1 MLIPFTKMQGT
12 GNDFIILNQLD
23 VDYGLSKEVIEK
35 IASRQYGIGFDQL
48 LIIENSSNP
57 KAEFK
62 YRIFNADGNEVEQCG
77 NGARCF
83 FQYIVDKKLST
94 NSSIVVETKS
104 GLITLKY
111 NPKKLVEVNMG
122 EPIFNDEDIPFIS
135 NNKKLKIKI
144 DDTLVDIN
152 VISMGNPHAVIK
164 IDDFNQCDIKQISES
179 LQNSPQFPKSVNV
192 GFLKTIDKNTIRLK
206 VYERGSGLTLA
217 CGTGACAAAVIAIGQ
232 KWVTNPVCVEMDGG
246 QLIINWHDQK
256 DVILMGPAQI
266 VFEGEINLDKF
277 IDD

>member
-23 VDYGLSKEVIEK
+23 VDYHLSKEVIEK
-35 IASRQYGIGFDQL
+35 LASRQYGIGFDQL

>member
-1 MLIPFTKMQGT
+1 MLLPFTKMQGA

-23 VDYGLSKEVIEK
+23 VDYGLSKRVIEK
-35 IASRQYGIGFDQL
+35 LANRQYGIGFDQL
-48 LIIENSSNP
+48 LIVENSINP

-83 FQYIVDKKLST
+83 FQYIINKKLSN
-94 NSSIVVETKS
+94 NSSIFVETKS

-111 NPKKLVEVNMG
+111 NSNKLIEVNMG
-122 EPIFNDEDIPFIS
+122 KPIFNYEDIPFIS
-135 NNKKLKIKI
+135 NNEKLKTKI
-144 DDTLVDIN
+144 NDTLVDIN

-164 IDDFNQCDIKQISES
+164 IDDFNKCDIKAISES

-217 CGTGACAAAVIAIGQ
+217 CGTGACAAAVIAISQ
-232 KWVTNPVCVEMDGG
+232 KWVTNPVRVQMDGG
-246 QLIINWHDQK
+246 ELIIDWHNQK

>member
-1 MLIPFTKMQGT
+1 MLLPFTKMQGA

-23 VDYGLSKEVIEK
+23 VDYGLSKRVIEK
-35 IASRQYGIGFDQL
+35 LANRQYGIGFDQL
-48 LIIENSSNP
+48 LIVENSINP

-83 FQYIVDKKLST
+83 FQYIINKKLSN
-94 NSSIVVETKS
+94 NSSIFVETKS

-111 NPKKLVEVNMG
+111 NSNKLIEVNMG

-135 NNKKLKIKI
+135 NDEKLKIKI

-164 IDDFNQCDIKQISES
+164 IDDFNKCDIKAISES

-232 KWVTNPVCVEMDGG
+232 KWVTNPVRVQMDGG
-246 QLIINWHDQK
+246 ELIIDWHNQK

>member
-1 MLIPFTKMQGT
+1 MLLPFTKMQGT

-23 VDYGLSKEVIEK
+23 VNYGLSKRVIEK
-35 IASRQYGIGFDQL
+35 LASRQYGIGFDQL
-48 LIIENSSNP
+48 LIVENSSNP

-83 FQYIVDKKLST
+83 FQYIINKKLSN

-111 NPKKLVEVNMG
+111 NSNELVEVNMG
-122 EPIFNDEDIPFIS
+122 KPIFNYEDIPFIS
-135 NNKKLKIKI
+135 NNKKLKIHI
-144 DDTLVDIN
+144 NDTLVDIN

-164 IDDFNQCDIKQISES
+164 IDDFNQCDIKEISES
-179 LQNSPQFPKSVNV
+179 LQKSPQFPKSVNV
-192 GFLKTIDKNTIRLK
+192 GFLKAIDKNTIRLK

-232 KWVTNPVCVEMDGG
+232 KWVTNPVRVEMDGG
-246 QLIINWHDQK
+246 ELIIDWHNQK

>member
-1 MLIPFTKMQGT
+1 MLLPFTKMQGT

-23 VDYGLSKEVIEK
+23 VDYGLSKKVIEK
-35 IASRQYGIGFDQL
+35 LSNRQYGIGFDQL

-83 FQYIVDKKLST
+83 FQYIIDKKLST

-104 GLITLKY
+104 GLISLKY
-111 NPKKLVEVNMG
+111 NANKLVEVNMG
-122 EPIFNDEDIPFIS
+122 EPIFNYEDIPFIS
-135 NNKKLKIKI
+135 NNEKLKIKI
-144 DDTLVDIN
+144 DDTLIDIN
-152 VISMGNPHAVIK
+152 VVSMGNPHAVIK
-164 IDDFNQCDIKQISES
+164 IDDFNQCNIKEISES

-232 KWVTNPVCVEMDGG
+232 KWVTNPVRVQMDGG
-246 QLIINWHDQK
+246 ELIIDWHNQK

>member
-1 MLIPFTKMQGT
+1 MLLPFTKMQGT

-23 VDYGLSKEVIEK
+23 VNYGLSKRVIEK
-35 IASRQYGIGFDQL
+35 LASRQYGIGFDQL
-48 LIIENSSNP
+48 LIVENSSNP

-83 FQYIVDKKLST
+83 FQYIINKKLSN

-111 NPKKLVEVNMG
+111 NSNELVEVNMG
-122 EPIFNDEDIPFIS
+122 KPIFNYEDIPFIS
-135 NNKKLKIKI
+135 NNKKLKIHI
-144 DDTLVDIN
+144 NDTLVDIN

-164 IDDFNQCDIKQISES
+164 IDDFNQCDIKEISES

-192 GFLKTIDKNTIRLK
+192 GFLKAIDKNTIRLK

-232 KWVTNPVCVEMDGG
+232 KWVTNPVRVEMDGG
-246 QLIINWHDQK
+246 ELIIDWHNQK

>member
-1 MLIPFTKMQGT
+1 MLLPFTKMQGT

-35 IASRQYGIGFDQL
+35 LANRQYGIGFDQL

>member
-1 MLIPFTKMQGT
+1 MLLPFTKMQGT

-35 IASRQYGIGFDQL
+35 LANRQYGIGFDQL
-48 LIIENSSNP
+48 LIVENSSNP

-83 FQYIVDKKLST
+83 FQYIINKKLS
-94 NSSIVVETKS
+94 NNLSIVVETKS

-111 NPKKLVEVNMG
+111 NSNELVEVNMG
-122 EPIFNDEDIPFIS
+122 KPIFNYEDIPFIS
-135 NNKKLKIKI
+135 NNEKLKIQI

-164 IDDFNQCDIKQISES
+164 IDDFNKCDIKEISES

-232 KWVTNPVCVEMDGG
+232 KWVTNPVHVQMDGG
-246 QLIINWHDQK
+246 ELIIDWHNQK

>member
-1 MLIPFTKMQGT
+1 MLLPFTKMQGT

-35 IASRQYGIGFDQL
+35 LANRQYGIGFDQL

-83 FQYIVDKKLST
+83 FQYIINKKLSN

-104 GLITLKY
+104 GLITLQY
-111 NPKKLVEVNMG
+111 NPNKLVEVNMG

>member
-1 MLIPFTKMQGT
+1 MLLPFTKMQGT

-35 IASRQYGIGFDQL
+35 LANRQYGIGFDQL
-48 LIIENSSNP
+48 LIIENSINP

-83 FQYIVDKKLST
+83 FQYIINKKLSN

-104 GLITLKY
+104 GLITLQY
-111 NPKKLVEVNMG
+111 NSNELVEVNMG
-122 EPIFNDEDIPFIS
+122 EPIFNYEDIPFIS
-135 NNKKLKIKI
+135 NNEKLKIKI

-164 IDDFNQCDIKQISES
+164 IDDFNKCDIKEISES
-179 LQNSPQFPKSVNV
+179 LQNSSQFPKSVNV

-217 CGTGACAAAVIAIGQ
+217 CGTGACAAAVIAISQ
-232 KWVTNPVCVEMDGG
+232 KWVTNPVRVQMDGG
-246 QLIINWHDQK
+246 ELIIDWHNQK

>member
-1 MLIPFTKMQGT
+1 MLLPFTKMQGT

-23 VDYGLSKEVIEK
+23 VDYGLSEGVIEK
-35 IASRQYGIGFDQL
+35 LANRQYGIGFDQL
-48 LIIENSSNP
+48 LIIENASNP
-57 KAEFK
+57 QAEFK
-62 YRIFNADGNEVEQCG
+62 YRIFNADGAEVEQCG

-83 FQYIVDKKLST
+83 FQYIIDKKLST

-104 GLITLKY
+104 GLITLKH
-111 NPKKLVEVNMG
+111 NSNKLVEVNMG
-122 EPIFNDEDIPFIS
+122 EPIFNYEDIPFIS
-135 NNKKLKIKI
+135 NNEKLKIKI
-144 DDTLVDIN
+144 NETLVDIN
-152 VISMGNPHAVIK
+152 VISMGNPHALIK
-164 IDDFNQCDIKQISES
+164 IDDFNKCDIKKISES

-217 CGTGACAAAVIAIGQ
+217 CGTGACAAAVIAISQ
-232 KWVTNPVCVEMDGG
+232 KWVVNPVRVEMDGG

>member
-35 IASRQYGIGFDQL
+35 LANRQYGIGFDQL

-83 FQYIVDKKLST
+83 FQYIIDKKLST

-111 NPKKLVEVNMG
+111 NANKLVEVNMG
-122 EPIFNDEDIPFIS
+122 EPIFNYEDIPFIP
-135 NNKKLKIKI
+135 NNEKLRIKI
-144 DDTLVDIN
+144 DGTLVDIN

-164 IDDFNQCDIKQISES
+164 IDNFNQCDIKEISES
-179 LQNSPQFPKSVNV
+179 LQSSPQFPRSVNV
-192 GFLKTIDKNTIRLK
+192 GFLNTIDKNTIRLK

-217 CGTGACAAAVIAIGQ
+217 CGTGACAAAVIAISQ
-232 KWVTNPVCVEMDGG
+232 KWVANPVCVEMDGG
-246 QLIINWHDQK
+246 RLTINWHDQK
-256 DVILMGPAQI
+256 DVILIGPAQI

>member
-35 IASRQYGIGFDQL
+35 LANRQYGIGFDQL

-83 FQYIVDKKLST
+83 FQYIIDKKLST
-94 NSSIVVETKS
+94 NSSIVVETMS

-111 NPKKLVEVNMG
+111 NANKLVEVNMG
-122 EPIFNDEDIPFIS
+122 EPIFNYEDIPFIS
-135 NNKKLKIKI
+135 NNEKLKIKI
-144 DDTLVDIN
+144 DDTLIDIN
-152 VISMGNPHAVIK
+152 VVSMGNPHAVIK
-164 IDDFNQCDIKQISES
+164 IDDFNQCDIKEISES
-179 LQNSPQFPKSVNV
+179 LQNSSQFPKSVNV

-217 CGTGACAAAVIAIGQ
+217 CGTGACAAAVIAISQ
-232 KWVTNPVCVEMDGG
+232 KWVANPVRIQMDGG
-246 QLIINWHDQK
+246 ELIIDWHDQK
-256 DVILMGPAQI
+256 DVILIGPAQI

>member
-1 MLIPFTKMQGT
+1 MQGT

-23 VDYGLSKEVIEK
+23 VDYGLSKRVIEK
-35 IASRQYGIGFDQL
+35 LANRQYGIGFDQL

-57 KAEFK
+57 KAEFR

-111 NPKKLVEVNMG
+111 NPNKLVEVNMG
-122 EPIFNDEDIPFIS
+122 EPIFNDEYIPFIP
-135 NNKKLKIKI
+135 NNEKLKIKI

-164 IDDFNQCDIKQISES
+164 IDDFNKCDFKKISES

-217 CGTGACAAAVIAIGQ
+217 CGSGACAAAVIAISQ
-232 KWVTNPVCVEMDGG
+232 KWVANPVRVEMDGG
-246 QLIINWHDQK
+246 QLTINWHDQK
-256 DVILMGPAQI
+256 DVILIGPAQI

>member
-1 MLIPFTKMQGT
+1 MLLPFTKMQGT

-23 VDYGLSKEVIEK
+23 VNYGLSKRVIEK
-35 IASRQYGIGFDQL
+35 LASRQYGIGFDQL
-48 LIIENSSNP
+48 LIVENTSNP

-83 FQYIVDKKLST
+83 FQYIINKKLST

-111 NPKKLVEVNMG
+111 NSNELVEVNMG
-122 EPIFNDEDIPFIS
+122 EPIINYEDIPFIP
-135 NNKKLKIKI
+135 NNEKLKIEI
-144 DDTLVDIN
+144 DDTLIDIN
-152 VISMGNPHAVIK
+152 VVSMGNPHAVIK
-164 IDDFNQCDIKQISES
+164 IDDFNKCDIKEISES

-192 GFLKTIDKNTIRLK
+192 GFFKTIDKNTIRLK

-217 CGTGACAAAVIAIGQ
+217 CGTGACAAAVIAISQ
-232 KWVTNPVCVEMDGG
+232 KWVTNPVRVQMDGG
-246 QLIINWHDQK
+246 ELIIDWHNQK

>member
-1 MLIPFTKMQGT
+1 MLLSFTKMQGT

-35 IASRQYGIGFDQL
+35 LANRQYGIGFDQL
-48 LIIENSSNP
+48 LIIENSINP

-83 FQYIVDKKLST
+83 FQYIVDKKLSI

-104 GLITLKY
+104 GLITLQY
-111 NPKKLVEVNMG
+111 NSNKLVEVNMG

-135 NNKKLKIKI
+135 NNEKLKIKI

-164 IDDFNQCDIKQISES
+164 IDEFDKCDIEEISES

-232 KWVTNPVCVEMDGG
+232 KWVTNPVRVQMDGG
-246 QLIINWHDQK
+246 ELVIDWHNQK

-277 IDD
+277 IND

>member
-1 MLIPFTKMQGT
+1 MLLPFTKMQGT

-23 VDYGLSKEVIEK
+23 VDYGLSKRVIEK
-35 IASRQYGIGFDQL
+35 LANRKYGIGFDQL
-48 LIIENSSNP
+48 LIIESTSNP

-111 NPKKLVEVNMG
+111 NPNKLVEVNMG

-135 NNKKLKIKI
+135 
-144 DDTLVDIN
+144 
-152 VISMGNPHAVIK
+152 MGNPHAVIK
-164 IDDFNQCDIKQISES
+164 IDDFNKCDFKKISES

-217 CGTGACAAAVIAIGQ
+217 CGTGACAAAVIAISQ
-232 KWVTNPVCVEMDGG
+232 KWVANPVRVEMDGG
-246 QLIINWHDQK
+246 QLTINWHDQK
-256 DVILMGPAQI
+256 DVILIGPAQI

-277 IDD
+277 IHD

>member
-1 MLIPFTKMQGT
+1 MLLPFTKMQGT

-23 VDYGLSKEVIEK
+23 VNYGLSKKVIEK
-35 IASRQYGIGFDQL
+35 LSNRQYGIGFDQL

-62 YRIFNADGNEVEQCG
+62 YRIFNADGAEVEQCG

-83 FQYIVDKKLST
+83 FQYIIDKKLST

-104 GLITLKY
+104 GLITLKH
-111 NPKKLVEVNMG
+111 NVNKLVEVNMG
-122 EPIFNDEDIPFIS
+122 EPIFNYEDIPFIS
-135 NNKKLKIKI
+135 NNEKLKIKI

-152 VISMGNPHAVIK
+152 VISMGNAHALIK
-164 IDDFNQCDIKQISES
+164 IDDFNKCDIKKISES

-217 CGTGACAAAVIAIGQ
+217 CGTGACAAAVIAISQ
-232 KWVTNPVCVEMDGG
+232 KWVVNPVRVEMDGG

>member
-1 MLIPFTKMQGT
+1 MLLPFTKMQGT

-35 IASRQYGIGFDQL
+35 LANRQYGIGFDQL

-57 KAEFK
+57 KAEYK

-83 FQYIVDKKLST
+83 FQYIIDKKLST

-111 NPKKLVEVNMG
+111 NANKLVEVNMG
-122 EPIFNDEDIPFIS
+122 EPIFNYEDIPFIS
-135 NNKKLKIKI
+135 NNEKLKIKI
-144 DDTLVDIN
+144 DDTLIDIN
-152 VISMGNPHAVIK
+152 VVSMGNPHAVIK
-164 IDDFNQCDIKQISES
+164 IDDFNQCDIKEISES
-179 LQNSPQFPKSVNV
+179 LQNSSQFPKSVNV

-217 CGTGACAAAVIAIGQ
+217 CGTGACAAAVIAISQ
-232 KWVTNPVCVEMDGG
+232 KWVVNPVRVEMDGG

>member
-23 VDYGLSKEVIEK
+23 VDYGLSKEVIQK
-35 IASRQYGIGFDQL
+35 LASRHYGIGFDQL

-94 NSSIVVETKS
+94 NSSIVVETES

-111 NPKKLVEVNMG
+111 NANKFVEVNMG
-122 EPIFNDEDIPFIS
+122 EPIFNYEDIPFIS
-135 NNKKLKIKI
+135 KNEKLKIKI
-144 DDTLVDIN
+144 DDALIDIN
-152 VISMGNPHAVIK
+152 VVSMGNPHAVIK
-164 IDDFNQCDIKQISES
+164 IDDFNKCDIKEISES
-179 LQNSPQFPKSVNV
+179 LQNSSQFPKSVNV

-217 CGTGACAAAVIAIGQ
+217 CGTGACAAAVIAISQ
-232 KWVTNPVCVEMDGG
+232 KWVANPVCVEMDGG
-246 QLIINWHDQK
+246 RLTINWYDQK
-256 DVILMGPAQI
+256 DVILIGPAQI

>member
-1 MLIPFTKMQGT
+1 MLLPFTKMQGT

-35 IASRQYGIGFDQL
+35 LANRQYGIGFDQL
-48 LIIENSSNP
+48 LIIEHSSNP

-62 YRIFNADGNEVEQCG
+62 YRIFNADGAEVEQCG

-83 FQYIVDKKLST
+83 FQYIIDKKLST

-111 NPKKLVEVNMG
+111 NSNKLVEVNMG
-122 EPIFNDEDIPFIS
+122 EPIFNYEDIPFIT
-135 NNKKLKIKI
+135 NDEKLKIKI
-144 DDTLVDIN
+144 DDALVDIN

-164 IDDFNQCDIKQISES
+164 IDDFNKCDIREISES
-179 LQNSPQFPKSVNV
+179 LQISPQFPKSVNV

-232 KWVTNPVCVEMDGG
+232 KWVVNPVRVEMDGG
-246 QLIINWHDQK
+246 ELIINWHDQK
-256 DVILMGPAQI
+256 DVILIGPAQI

>member
-1 MLIPFTKMQGT
+1 MQGT

>member
-23 VDYGLSKEVIEK
+23 VDYGLSKEVIK
-35 IASRQYGIGFDQL
+35 KLASRQYGIGFDQL

>member
-1 MLIPFTKMQGT
+1 MLLPFTKMQGT

-35 IASRQYGIGFDQL
+35 LASRQYGIGFDQL

-83 FQYIVDKKLST
+83 FQYIVDKKLSA

-104 GLITLKY
+104 GLISLKY
-111 NPKKLVEVNMG
+111 NPNKLVEVNMG

-135 NNKKLKIKI
+135 NNEKLKIKI

-164 IDDFNQCDIKQISES
+164 IDDFNKCDIKKISES

-217 CGTGACAAAVIAIGQ
+217 CGSGACAAAVIAISQ
-232 KWVTNPVCVEMDGG
+232 KWVANPVRVEMDGG
-246 QLIINWHDQK
+246 QLTINWHDQK
-256 DVILMGPAQI
+256 DVILIGSAQI

>member
-1 MLIPFTKMQGT
+1 MLLPFTKMQGT

-35 IASRQYGIGFDQL
+35 LANRQYGIGFDQL

-83 FQYIVDKKLST
+83 FQYIINKKLSN

-111 NPKKLVEVNMG
+111 NPNKLVEVNMG

-135 NNKKLKIKI
+135 NNEKLKIKI

-164 IDDFNQCDIKQISES
+164 IDDFNKCDIKKISES

-217 CGTGACAAAVIAIGQ
+217 CGTGACAAAVIAISQ
-232 KWVTNPVCVEMDGG
+232 KWVTNPVRVEMDGG
-246 QLIINWHDQK
+246 ELIIDWHNQK

>member
-1 MLIPFTKMQGT
+1 MLLPFTKMQGT

-23 VDYGLSKEVIEK
+23 VDYGLSKRVIEK
-35 IASRQYGIGFDQL
+35 LANRQYGIGFDQL
-48 LIIENSSNP
+48 LIIENSSNS

-83 FQYIVDKKLST
+83 FQYIINKKLST

-104 GLITLKY
+104 GLITLKH
-111 NPKKLVEVNMG
+111 NSNELVEVNMG
-122 EPIFNDEDIPFIS
+122 KPIFNDEDIPYIS
-135 NNKKLKIKI
+135 NNEKLKIQI

-164 IDDFNQCDIKQISES
+164 IDDFNKCDIKEISES

-232 KWVTNPVCVEMDGG
+232 KWVTNPVRVEMDGG
-246 QLIINWHDQK
+246 ELIIDWHNQK

>member
-1 MLIPFTKMQGT
+1 MLLPFTKMQGT

-35 IASRQYGIGFDQL
+35 LANRQYGIGFDQL

-83 FQYIVDKKLST
+83 FQYIINKKLSN

-111 NPKKLVEVNMG
+111 NSNKLVEVNMG
-122 EPIFNDEDIPFIS
+122 KPIFNYEDIPFIS
-135 NNKKLKIKI
+135 NNEKLKIQI

-152 VISMGNPHAVIK
+152 VTSMGNPHAVIK
-164 IDDFNQCDIKQISES
+164 IDDFNKCDIKEISES

-217 CGTGACAAAVIAIGQ
+217 CGTGACAAAVIAISQ
-232 KWVTNPVCVEMDGG
+232 KWVANPVCVEMDGG
-246 QLIINWHDQK
+246 QLIIDWHDQK

>member
-1 MLIPFTKMQGT
+1 MLLPFTKMQGT

-23 VDYGLSKEVIEK
+23 VNYGLSKKVIEK
-35 IASRQYGIGFDQL
+35 LSNRQYGIGFDQL

-62 YRIFNADGNEVEQCG
+62 YRIFNADGAEVEQCG

-83 FQYIVDKKLST
+83 FQYIINKKLSN

-104 GLITLKY
+104 GLITLQY
-111 NPKKLVEVNMG
+111 NSNELVEVNMG
-122 EPIFNDEDIPFIS
+122 EPIFNYEDIPFIS
-135 NNKKLKIKI
+135 NNEKLKIKI

-164 IDDFNQCDIKQISES
+164 IDDFNKCDIKEISES
-179 LQNSPQFPKSVNV
+179 LQNSSQFPKSVNV

-217 CGTGACAAAVIAIGQ
+217 CGTGACAAAVIAISQ
-232 KWVTNPVCVEMDGG
+232 KWVANPVCVEMDGG
-246 QLIINWHDQK
+246 ELIINWHDQK
-256 DVILMGPAQI
+256 DVILIGPAQI

>member
-1 MLIPFTKMQGT
+1 MLLPFTKMQGT

-35 IASRQYGIGFDQL
+35 LANRQYGIGFDQL
-48 LIIENSSNP
+48 LIIENASNP

-62 YRIFNADGNEVEQCG
+62 YRIFNADGAEVEQCG

-83 FQYIVDKKLST
+83 FQYIIDKKLST

-104 GLITLKY
+104 GLITLKH
-111 NPKKLVEVNMG
+111 NVNKLVEVNMG
-122 EPIFNDEDIPFIS
+122 EPIFNYEDIPFIS
-135 NNKKLKIKI
+135 NNEKLKIKI

-152 VISMGNPHAVIK
+152 VISMGNPHALIK
-164 IDDFNQCDIKQISES
+164 IDDFNKCDIKKISES

-217 CGTGACAAAVIAIGQ
+217 CGTGACAAAVIAISQ
-232 KWVTNPVCVEMDGG
+232 KWVVNPVRVEMDGG

>member
-35 IASRQYGIGFDQL
+35 LANRQYGIGFDQL

-217 CGTGACAAAVIAIGQ
+217 CGTGACAAAVIAISQ
-232 KWVTNPVCVEMDGG
+232 KWVVNPVCVEMDGG
-246 QLIINWHDQK
+246 RLTINWYDQK

>member
-1 MLIPFTKMQGT
+1 MLLPFTKMQGT

-35 IASRQYGIGFDQL
+35 LANRQYGIGFDQL

-62 YRIFNADGNEVEQCG
+62 YRIFNADGNEVGQCG

-83 FQYIVDKKLST
+83 FQYIINKKLSN

-111 NPKKLVEVNMG
+111 NSNKLVEVNMG
-122 EPIFNDEDIPFIS
+122 KPIFNYEDIPFIS
-135 NNKKLKIKI
+135 NNEKLKIQI

-152 VISMGNPHAVIK
+152 VTSMGNPHAVIK
-164 IDDFNQCDIKQISES
+164 IDDFNKCDIKEISES

-217 CGTGACAAAVIAIGQ
+217 CGTGACAAAVIAISQ
-232 KWVTNPVCVEMDGG
+232 KWVANPVCVEMDGG
-246 QLIINWHDQK
+246 QLIIDWHDQK

>member
-1 MLIPFTKMQGT
+1 MQGT

-23 VDYGLSKEVIEK
+23 VDYGLSKRVIEK
-35 IASRQYGIGFDQL
+35 LANRQYGIGFDQL
-48 LIIENSSNP
+48 LIIENSNNP

-83 FQYIVDKKLST
+83 FQYIINKKLSN
-94 NSSIVVETKS
+94 NSSIFVETKS

-111 NPKKLVEVNMG
+111 NSNKLIEVNMG
-122 EPIFNDEDIPFIS
+122 KPIFNYEDIPFIS
-135 NNKKLKIKI
+135 NNEKLKTKI
-144 DDTLVDIN
+144 NDTLVDIN

-164 IDDFNQCDIKQISES
+164 IDDFNKCDIKAISES

-232 KWVTNPVCVEMDGG
+232 KWVTNPVRVQMDGG
-246 QLIINWHDQK
+246 ELIIDWHNQK

>member
-1 MLIPFTKMQGT
+1 MLLPFTKMQGT

-23 VDYGLSKEVIEK
+23 VDYGLSRRVIEK
-35 IASRQYGIGFDQL
+35 LANRKYGIGFDQL
-48 LIIENSSNP
+48 LIIENSINP

-83 FQYIVDKKLST
+83 FQYIINKKLSN

-104 GLITLKY
+104 GLITLQY
-111 NPKKLVEVNMG
+111 NSNELVEVNMG
-122 EPIFNDEDIPFIS
+122 EPIFNYEDIPFIS
-135 NNKKLKIKI
+135 NNEKLKIKI

-164 IDDFNQCDIKQISES
+164 IDDFNKCDIKKISES

-206 VYERGSGLTLA
+206 VYERGSGLTLG
-217 CGTGACAAAVIAIGQ
+217 CGSGACAAAVIAIDQ
-232 KWVTNPVCVEMDGG
+232 KWVANPVCVEMDGG
-246 QLIINWHDQK
+246 ELIINWHDQK

>member
-1 MLIPFTKMQGT
+1 MLLPFTKMQGT

-35 IASRQYGIGFDQL
+35 LANRQYGIGFDQL

-83 FQYIVDKKLST
+83 FQYIIDKKLST

-111 NPKKLVEVNMG
+111 NANKLVEVNMG
-122 EPIFNDEDIPFIS
+122 EPIFNYEDIPFIS
-135 NNKKLKIKI
+135 NNEKLKIKI
-144 DDTLVDIN
+144 DDTLIDIN
-152 VISMGNPHAVIK
+152 VVSMGNPHAVIK
-164 IDDFNQCDIKQISES
+164 IDNFNQCDIKEISES
-179 LQNSPQFPKSVNV
+179 LQNSSQFPKSVNV

-232 KWVTNPVCVEMDGG
+232 KWVTNPVRVQMDGG
-246 QLIINWHDQK
+246 ELIIDWHNQK

>member
-1 MLIPFTKMQGT
+1 MLLPFTKMQGT

-35 IASRQYGIGFDQL
+35 LANRQYGIGFDQL
-48 LIIENSSNP
+48 LIIENSINP

-83 FQYIVDKKLST
+83 FQYIINKKLSN

-111 NPKKLVEVNMG
+111 NPNKLVEVNMG

-135 NNKKLKIKI
+135 NNEKLKIKI

-164 IDDFNQCDIKQISES
+164 IDDFNKCDIKEISES
-179 LQNSPQFPKSVNV
+179 LQNSSQFPKSVNV

-217 CGTGACAAAVIAIGQ
+217 CGTGACAAAVIAISQ
-232 KWVTNPVCVEMDGG
+232 KWATNPVCVQMDGG
-246 QLIINWHDQK
+246 ELIIDWHNQK

>member
-1 MLIPFTKMQGT
+1 MLLPFTKMQGT

-23 VDYGLSKEVIEK
+23 VDYGLSRRVIEK
-35 IASRQYGIGFDQL
+35 LANRKYGIGFDQL
-48 LIIENSSNP
+48 LIIESTSNP

-111 NPKKLVEVNMG
+111 NPNKLVEVNMG
-122 EPIFNDEDIPFIS
+122 EPIFNDKDIPFIS
-135 NNKKLKIKI
+135 NNEKLKIKI
-144 DDTLVDIN
+144 DDTLVDVN

-164 IDDFNQCDIKQISES
+164 INDFNKCDIKKISES

-217 CGTGACAAAVIAIGQ
+217 CGTGACAAAVIAISQ
-232 KWVTNPVCVEMDGG
+232 KWVVNPVRVEMDGG

>member
-1 MLIPFTKMQGT
+1 MLLPFTKMQGT

-23 VDYGLSKEVIEK
+23 VNYGLSKRVIEK
-35 IASRQYGIGFDQL
+35 LASRQYGIGFDQL
-48 LIIENSSNP
+48 LIVENSSNP

-83 FQYIVDKKLST
+83 FQYIINKKLSN

-111 NPKKLVEVNMG
+111 NSNELVEVNMG
-122 EPIFNDEDIPFIS
+122 KPIFNYEDIPFIS
-135 NNKKLKIKI
+135 NNKKLKIHI
-144 DDTLVDIN
+144 NDTLVDIN

-164 IDDFNQCDIKQISES
+164 IDDFNQCDIKEISES

-232 KWVTNPVCVEMDGG
+232 KWVANPVCVEMDGG

-256 DVILMGPAQI
+256 DVILIGPAQI

>member
-1 MLIPFTKMQGT
+1 MLLPFTKMQGT

-23 VDYGLSKEVIEK
+23 VDYGLSKEVIK
-35 IASRQYGIGFDQL
+35 KLANRQYGIGFDQL

-83 FQYIVDKKLST
+83 FQYIIDKKLST

-122 EPIFNDEDIPFIS
+122 EPIFNHEDIPFIS

-144 DDTLVDIN
+144 DDTLIDIN
-152 VISMGNPHAVIK
+152 VVSMGNPHAVIK
-164 IDDFNQCDIKQISES
+164 IDDFNQCDIKEISES
-179 LQNSPQFPKSVNV
+179 LQNSSQFPKSVNV

-217 CGTGACAAAVIAIGQ
+217 CGTGACAAAVIAIIK
-232 KWVTNPVCVEMDGG
+232 KWVANPVCVEMDGG
-246 QLIINWHDQK
+246 ELIINWHDQK

>member
-83 FQYIVDKKLST
+83 FQYIVDKKLSA